1 MHKNIAL
8 VIMKIFVQFFWILIY
23 CFCIYSA
30 QILSKMVKRQ
40 LVLLSSSQVH
50 GFEIMEQPKPHLIEF
65 FKK

>member
-1 MHKNIAL
+1 
-8 VIMKIFVQFFWILIY
+8 MKIFVQFFWILIH
-23 CFCIYSA
+23 CSCIYSA